1 MIVCIILLVIG
12 LGALIYFLVEK
23 IKKYSIKETIIK
35 AIVSLL
41 FIALAV
47 YSFIKNNNHTFG
59 IFVITGLIFGLIGD
73 ITLELKYVDLNK
85 NKMYTYIGF
94 ISFGIGHILYITGI
108 FLNFANIVPWFIYV
122 LPFVLG
128 LIGGIL
134 VVVLEKP
141 MGLEYGEYKLI
152 CFIYGI
158 ILFSMTATTVSFA
171 ITYKLT
177 NATLNMLAIAGTL
190 FAVSDLI
197 LSGTYFGKN
206 RDKPF
211 DLISNALT
219 YYVAQYLIAFSIFF
233 I

>member
-12 LGALIYFLVEK
+12 LGALIYFLIEK

-73 ITLELKYVDLNK
+73 ITLELKYVDLKK

-171 ITYKLT
+171 ITYKFI
-177 NATLNMLAIAGTL
+177 NATLNMLAIAGML

-211 DLISNALT
+211 DLISNTLT